1 MFTSQ
6 AHQERSTLRTDP
18 GISEGDMRV
27 TPVSHFSPPIF
38 TKEYACGHRSRTF
51 SFSLKIEAYGEQFTV
66 RSESGLCPECA
77 AKHILEKHCRCT
89 ICTKAILPGTYVFI
103 VPTTEDRVLRFQKRR
118 CHFKNG
124 DHDSNLYALVCMRMG
139 CLGTIG
145 TSGFW
150 DGEAYSSPDLGIK
163 NAPTF
168 LRLT

>member
-6 AHQERSTLRTDP
+6 AHQERLTLQT
-18 GISEGDMRV
+18 GSEISKEDVRV
-27 TPVSHFSPPIF
+27 TPISHFSLPIF
-38 TKEYACGHRSRTF
+38 TKEYVCGHKSHAF
-51 SFSLKIEAYGEQFTV
+51 SFGLKIEASDERFSV

-77 AKHILEKHCRCT
+77 AKHILEKHCRCA
-89 ICTKAILPGTYVFI
+89 ICGKVILPGTYVFI
-103 VPTTEDRVLRFQKRR
+103 VPTTEDRILRFQKRR
-118 CHFKNG
+118 CHFRNG

-139 CLGTIG
+139 CFGTIG

-150 DGEAYSSPDLGIK
+150 DGQAYSSPDLGIK